1 MNLGFG
7 KCNVKRL
14 SEKAGMGN
22 WGAAWGGGKM
32 GKREIKVR
40 MMGMQG
46 IRVGMW
52 RIGVGMIFQVNL

>member
-22 WGAAWGGGKM
+22 WGATWGEEDRKAGNQSENDGNAGNQGGHAENR
-32 GKREIKVR
+32 G
-40 MMGMQG
+40 GNDFSG
-46 IRVGMW
+46 
-52 RIGVGMIFQVNL
+52 